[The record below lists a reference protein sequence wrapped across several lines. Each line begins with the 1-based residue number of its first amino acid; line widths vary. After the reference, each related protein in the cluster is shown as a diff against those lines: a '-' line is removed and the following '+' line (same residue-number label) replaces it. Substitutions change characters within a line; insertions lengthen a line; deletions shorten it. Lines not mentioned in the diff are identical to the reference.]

1 MTTFDLFITRNYEMR
16 RNTSTGTIFA
26 FGAAIALAASFVFS
40 KSVLNQLSL
49 FHFGA
54 IWFSLGVIWNGL
66 WFFLRR
72 EYRDLRASFWKKT
85 AVGSAIALFEGAA
98 TGLFYMAIN
107 AMENPAVVS
116 FIGNIGPVF
125 VTLLG
130 LTLLRERF
138 RKTQLTG
145 IGLTLLGLFVINYRQ
160 GGFAG
165 FTDPG
170 ALYVI
175 GASFLFA
182 LATITGRKYRAHLNP
197 GYMSLIRSVLLA
209 LVMTI
214 LFAGQEEGG
223 MLDISLTIWRDL
235 VLGSLLETLIVIVFA
250 YQALKLIE
258 ATKTSL
264 IISSKGVWALLLAWV
279 FLGVFPTG
287 FQLTGGILTLV
298 GVALITWDKKLTGRG

>member
-1 MTTFDLFITRNYEMR
+1 M
-16 RNTSTGTIFA
+16 
-26 FGAAIALAASFVFS
+26 
-40 KSVLNQLSL
+40 
-49 FHFGA
+49 
-54 IWFSLGVIWNGL
+54 
-66 WFFLRR
+66 
-72 EYRDLRASFWKKT
+72 
-85 AVGSAIALFEGAA
+85 AIALFEGVA
-98 TGLFYMAIN
+98 TGLFYMAIK

-130 LTLLRERF
+130 LTLLKERF
-138 RKTQLTG
+138 RSTQLAG
-145 IGLTLLGLFVINYRQ
+145 IGITLFGLFVINYRQ

-182 LATITGRKYRAHLNP
+182 LATITGRKYRDYLNP
-197 GYMSLIRSVLLA
+197 GYMSLIRSLLLA

-214 LFAGQEEGG
+214 LFISKEGAG
-223 MLDISLTIWRDL
+223 MFDISLSIWRDL
-235 VLGSLLETLIVIVFA
+235 ILWSLLETLIVIIFA

-264 IISSKGVWALLLAWV
+264 IISSKGVWALILAWI

-287 FQLTGGILTLV
+287 FQLTGGLLTLV
-298 GVALITWDKKLTGRG
+298 GVTLITWDKRIFRR